1 MSAAAAPRLTLG
13 QRVRAWT
20 RRHSFSFFSSLGALF
35 SHRLGTLMTVTVL
48 GIAMLLPLGLHL
60 ALTNLERLDLGGE
73 DWGAVTVFLEQGR
86 DRDFAE
92 ALATELRARDDVAVV
107 EAHSPDDGLAE
118 FRAAAG
124 FGASLDLLES
134 NPLPWVLSI
143 TPEVDGDGGAEAA
156 VASLSAALQGRDGV
170 ASVSYDARWLQ
181 RLARMIE
188 LGRALVTVLVLLFAV
203 AVVVVVA
210 NTIRLD
216 VAARADEIEVLALVG
231 ATDAFIRRP
240 FLYSG
245 FWYGLLGGVVA
256 MVLVNAILLYLDGPL
271 GRLLDSYG
279 QAAALQG
286 TGLVETAG
294 LLIGGGLL
302 GLIGALL
309 AVQRYLRQMRRAGT
323 LGRR

>member
-1 MSAAAAPRLTLG
+1 
-13 QRVRAWT
+13 
-20 RRHSFSFFSSLGALF
+20 
-35 SHRLGTLMTVTVL
+35 MTVTVL

-60 ALTNLERLDLGGE
+60 TLANLERLDLGGE
-73 DWGAVTVFLEQGR
+73 DWGAVTVFLETGQDAER
-86 DRDFAE
+86 VE
-92 ALATELRARDDVAVV
+92 ALASELRARADVAAV
-107 EAHSPDDGLAE
+107 EARSPEDGLAE

-124 FGASLDLLES
+124 FGASLDLLDS

-143 TPEVDGDGGAEAA
+143 TPVVERDGDAEAP
-156 VASLSAALQGRDGV
+156 VAALTAALQGRDGV
-170 ASVSYDARWLQ
+170 AAVSYDARWLQ
-181 RLARMIE
+181 RLARMLD
-188 LGRALVTVLVLLFAV
+188 LGRALVTVLGLLFAV

-231 ATDAFIRRP
+231 ATDGFIRRP

-286 TGLVETAG
+286 TGVAETLS
-294 LLIGGGLL
+294 LLLGGGLL
-302 GLIGALL
+302 GLLGALL
-309 AVQRYLRQMRRAGT
+309 AVQRYLRQMRRSGT